1 MEHCR
6 AKYHSNIIQ
15 VCSNA
20 ALSQVYRYT
29 VRGRDTPGPPARI
42 PNREISVLK
51 ASLWSVVITGM
62 LATACQTHAATSL
75 ADVQDWLTENAQAPV
90 DGLIPGDY
98 GQDRLAD
105 LAAYIAP
112 GFFDK
117 FDFPEL
123 DFELI
128 ENRPYKPHQ
137 LYQNATALHVDKGVI
152 NDSGQLEEYVA
163 GQPFSRQAIE
173 AASAEKAGYMVA
185 WNQIHRWQYYG
196 YRTRKTEMIY
206 VVPTKSGAAGQL
218 LDGMIGGG
226 HVDRHVLM
234 TYHRVYLSKLAVL
247 PDQDYRM
254 DVPGS
259 DELFYKEHMEFLSP
273 FDVAGTKFVIERP
286 LEHARGDQINSYLA
300 SERRV
305 RRLSAKERSDSFM
318 GTNYTLDDFEGFS
331 GLITDN
337 TWRFVGRKVI
347 PAIVNSKNVVA
358 RFQGPLSS
366 IPLDRWQLRASY
378 VVEAIPKWDGHPY
391 SRRLLFVDEESFNI
405 GMSLIFDRKDE
416 LFKVYLVLHESS
428 DNPSEPDPAL
438 SVTRWRS
445 SVAINLQDGS
455 GSIARAMV
463 PTEFPNMK
471 PSQVKQIFSVSN
483 LNSGR

>member
-1 MEHCR
+1 MF
-6 AKYHSNIIQ
+6 K
-15 VCSNA
+15 
-20 ALSQVYRYT
+20 
-29 VRGRDTPGPPARI
+29 D
-42 PNREISVLK
+42 
-51 ASLWSVVITGM
+51 SLLSVVIIGV
-62 LATACQTHAATSL
+62 LATACQTHAATSF
-75 ADVQDWLTENAQAPV
+75 ADVQAWLTENAQAPV
-90 DGLIPGDY
+90 DGLVPGDY

-105 LAAYIAP
+105 FAAYLAP
-112 GFFDK
+112 GYIDK

-123 DFELI
+123 EFELV
-128 ENRPYKPHQ
+128 ETRRFQPHQ
-137 LYQNATALHVDKGVI
+137 LYREATARHVDKGVI
-152 NDSGQLEEYVA
+152 NDSGQLDGYVA

-173 AASAEKAGYMVA
+173 AVSAEKAGYMVV

-196 YRTRKTEMIY
+196 YRMRKTEMIY
-206 VVPTKSGAAGQL
+206 VVPTKSGVAGQL
-218 LDGMIGGG
+218 LEGMLGGG

-273 FDVAGTKFVIERP
+273 FDVSGTKFVIERP

-331 GLITDN
+331 GLVTDN
-337 TWRFVGRKVI
+337 TWRFIGRKVI
-347 PAIVNSKNVVA
+347 PAVVNSKNVLA
-358 RFQGPLSS
+358 RFQGPMSS

-391 SRRLLFVDEESFNI
+391 SRRLLFFDEESFNI

-416 LFKVYLVLHESS
+416 LFKVYLVVHASS
-428 DNPSEPDPAL
+428 DNASEPDPAL

-445 SVAINLQDGS
+445 SIAINMQDGT
-455 GSIARAMV
+455 GSIARAMK

-471 PSQVKQIFSVSN
+471 PSQVKQVFSISN
-483 LNSGR
+483 LTSGR